1 LQRRGFDYWESGMDM
16 RLGGDL
22 FESFVS
28 YQTRLLEEFDALSQ
42 EYGFEVLDASQSIE
56 RIAEQL
62 KEKVLPLLPQ
72 G

>member
-1 LQRRGFDYWESGMDM
+1 MDM
-16 RLGGDL
+16 RLGADL
-22 FESFVS
+22 FESFVN
-28 YQTRLLEEFDALSQ
+28 YQTRLLEQFDAMSE
-42 EYGFEVLDASQSIE
+42 EYGFEAVDAGQSIE